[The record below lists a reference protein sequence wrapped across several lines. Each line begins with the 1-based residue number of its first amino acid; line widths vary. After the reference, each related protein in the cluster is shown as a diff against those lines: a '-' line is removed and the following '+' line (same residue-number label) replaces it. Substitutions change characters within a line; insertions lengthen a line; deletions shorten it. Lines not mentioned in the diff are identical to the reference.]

1 MADGGEVELE
11 GLRRRD
17 AVVLIAMIDPSEK
30 QPRGLLW
37 RAYVVLRWRIRG
49 ALRRLEQRGLV
60 EPGWTVRLTR
70 RPRPVRARPTPEGLR
85 VARAAAVVLE
95 LETFAGPVDAVD
107 AH

>member
-17 AVVLIAMIDPSEK
+17 AVVLIAMVDRRERRS
-30 QPRGLLW
+30 RNLL
-37 RAYVVLRWRIRG
+37 RQAYAVLRYRIRG

>member
-17 AVVLIAMIDPSEK
+17 AVVLIAMVDRRDKRARSLP
-30 QPRGLLW
+30 W
-37 RAYVVLRWRIRG
+37 RAYAVLRYRIRG

-60 EPGWTVRLTR
+60 EPGWTVKLTR

-95 LETFAGPVDAVD
+95 LESFAGPVDAVEMP
-107 AH
+107 